1 MELINIMVNNQLQ
14 VFLYGDKHVRTQNIN
29 GEVWFVAKDVCDI
42 LEHSNSRKAIMSLDD
57 DEKMT
62 VTKGYG
68 QTEKQRGGARFIT
81 FVSEPGLYKLIFRS
95 NKPEAKEF
103 TRWVTHT
110 LLPQVHH
117 YGMYLTPKV
126 REIYERDPIAFSQL
140 LDRYIDIQN
149 ENQNLRIENSTL
161 KIANADLLEHIAREQ
176 AFSTLGHVVIA
187 VPGSIPVKDAA
198 NIFGQ
203 YGIKVGQNSFYALGR
218 NLNLLCKRK
227 GKQWNKPTQKAI
239 DMGIFGLDISD
250 GFNVRTMV
258 TPIGLKYFC
267 GILLR
272 KEYPLLA
279 LLG

>member
-1 MELINIMVNNQLQ
+1 MVNNQLQ
-14 VFLYGDKHVRTQNIN
+14 VFLYGDKHVRTIVED
-29 GEVWFVAKDVCDI
+29 GITWFAGKDVANI
-42 LEHSNSRKAIMSLDD
+42 LGYKRTRDALRAHVDNEDKKVRQITAPSNG
-57 DEKMT
+57 
-62 VTKGYG
+62 GYSDVVMINEAG
-68 QTEKQRGGARFIT
+68 
-81 FVSEPGLYKLIFRS
+81 VYSLIFS
-95 NKPEAKEF
+95 SKLHEAKKF
-103 TRWVTHT
+103 KNWVTHDV
-110 LLPQVHH
+110 LPSIHQH
-117 YGMYLTPKV
+117 GMYLTPKV

-187 VPGSIPVKDAA
+187 VPGSIPVKDAT
-198 NIFGQ
+198 NVFGQ

-239 DMGIFGLDISD
+239 EMGIFGLDITD

>member
-1 MELINIMVNNQLQ
+1 MIDNQLQ
-14 VFLYGDKHVRTQNIN
+14 IFMYHNQNIRTTHIN
-29 GEVWFVAKDVCDI
+29 GDVWFSAKDVCDI
-42 LEHSNSRKAIMSLDD
+42 LSIRNSRDAMLSLDD

-62 VTKGYG
+62 VECLSVAKGDG
-68 QTEKQRGGARFIT
+68 QTKQQRGARFMT

-117 YGMYLTPKV
+117 YGMYLTPRV
-126 REIYERDPIAFSQL
+126 REIYERDPIAFSKL
-140 LDRYIDIQN
+140 IDRYFDLQKENEALRN
-149 ENQNLRIENSTL
+149 ENSLLKVSNSG
-161 KIANADLLEHIAREQ
+161 LLERIAQEQ
-176 AFSTLGHVVIA
+176 SFSALGHFIIS
-187 VPGSIPVKDAA
+187 VPGSLTIKDAS
-198 NIFGQ
+198 NVFDQ

-239 DMGIFGLDISD
+239 EMGIFGLDVSD
-250 GFNVRTMV
+250 SFNIRTMV

-267 GILLR
+267 GILMR
-272 KEYPLLA
+272 QQYPIFA
-279 LLG
+279 LMG

>member
-1 MELINIMVNNQLQ
+1 MNDNQLQ
-14 VFLYGDKHVRTQNIN
+14 VFMYNNQNVRTTNIN
-29 GEVWFVAKDVCDI
+29 GDAWFSAKDICDI

-62 VTKGYG
+62 VTKSYG
-68 QTEKQRGGARFIT
+68 QTEKQRGGARFMT

-126 REIYERDPIAFSQL
+126 REIYEHDPVAFSKL
-140 LDRYIDIQN
+140 IDRYFDLEN
-149 ENQNLRIENSTL
+149 ENKALRNENSLL
-161 KIANADLLEHIAREQ
+161 KVSNAGLLEQLAREQ
-176 AFSTLGHVVIA
+176 AFCSLGHFVIS
-187 VPGSIPVKDAA
+187 VPGSITVKDAS
-198 NIFGQ
+198 NVFGQ
-203 YGIKVGQNSFYALGR
+203 YGIKIGQNSFYALGR

-239 DMGIFGLDISD
+239 EMGIFGLDVSD
-250 GFNVRTMV
+250 RFNVRTMV

-267 GILLR
+267 GILLQQQ
-272 KEYPLLA
+272 YPLLT
-279 LLG
+279 LMQG

>member
-1 MELINIMVNNQLQ
+1 M
-14 VFLYGDKHVRTQNIN
+14 F
-29 GEVWFVAKDVCDI
+29 
-42 LEHSNSRKAIMSLDD
+42 SLDD
-57 DEKMT
+57 DEKLT
-62 VTKGYG
+62 VECLSVTKTYG
-68 QTEKQRGGARFIT
+68 KTKQQRGARFMT

-198 NIFGQ
+198 NVFGQ

-239 DMGIFGLDISD
+239 EMGIFGLDISD